1 MHRIGAGRGEV
12 RPCLAGGSDKEALW
26 ENMDIIDCIAT
37 DHAPHTL
44 DEKDSRYV
52 VAFLLCHST

>member
-1 MHRIGAGRGEV
+1 MASGVDR
-12 RPCLAGGSDKEALW
+12 EALW

-44 DEKDSRYV
+44 DEKDGR
-52 VAFLLCHST
+52 